1 MAAKNMIPET
11 DHTTTAQEKGI
22 AVHGS
27 SATIETSEV
36 PDMEHFTAAGRPKPD
51 FHPGI
56 SNMDCGSFSG
66 SGAPNL
72 LPFRLTDESIINVP
86 IPAEDLED
94 PESESHPPATERRS
108 SWITKLGRKLGNKGK
123 QQILNVKMTRGEYLK
138 YWAKDENGNYVGT
151 EAEGEG
157 KRIWR
162 EKLGAERK
170 A

>member
-1 MAAKNMIPET
+1 MGPLYGSRPAVCTFPLCPMSIPL
-11 DHTTTAQEKGI
+11 TT
-22 AVHGS
+22 S
-27 SATIETSEV
+27 C
-36 PDMEHFTAAGRPKPD
+36 RKPD

-72 LPFRLTDESIINVP
+72 LPFRFTDESIINVP

-108 SWITKLGRKLGNKGK
+108 SWMAKLGRKLGNKGK
-123 QQILNVKMTRGEYLK
+123 QPILNVKMTRGEYLK

-151 EAEGEG
+151 EPEGEG